1 MKNKKIVIL
10 LICIVLILGLIYL
23 TVNLINNARRNYN
36 LEKIEEKSYYTLYK
50 SGKVGVINT
59 SGDIIIKPEYNYIQ
73 IPNPSKDVYI
83 CSKNINNAA
92 QYITLNSKS
101 EEIFTQYEEV
111 TAIQVAGIIG
121 DIPYEKSVLR
131 YKQNG
136 LYGLINFEGKMITK
150 PIYEKIES
158 VPYKEGELL
167 VQKEGK
173 QGVINSKG
181 VELVKVEYD
190 IIIGDGYYNQTDY
203 KEAGYIVG
211 KKQDNKITYGYLNNK
226 GEIILNID
234 YNEITRI
241 NNIEEDKVYLITT
254 KNGKKGLVKNGKIV
268 FENVYDQFEYNE
280 TIELIKIKQGEKYG
294 IVDLDGNIILPV
306 EYETIEY
313 KGIYISGTKANTTT
327 DFDRSGKK
335 VTGNIYKK
343 VIATENKDYFI
354 TVGQNNLYGIINEK
368 GVETTVN
375 KYTYIEY
382 LIGEYFA
389 AYNSDNQIGIIDQYG
404 NTVLPIQ
411 YNLIQ
416 RIKGTNMVQV
426 NNTAKGNLEIYSSNI
441 KQIAI
446 MRNAKLYINKEY
458 IKIVS
463 DTETK
468 YISLDG
474 RILTNKQAL
483 PNNTLFAV
491 SKYGLWGFEDKD
503 GNLVVEQVYDM
514 VTEFNKYG
522 FAGIKQ
528 ENKWGIINEQ
538 GRIIVEPT
546 YEITSSA
553 EPEFLGRYYKINY
566 GGEDY
571 FTDEKI

>member
-1 MKNKKIVIL
+1 MKLQN
-10 LICIVLILGLIYL
+10 
-23 TVNLINNARRNYN
+23 
-36 LEKIEEKSYYTLYK
+36 
-50 SGKVGVINT
+50 
-59 SGDIIIKPEYNYIQ
+59 IKE
-73 IPNPSKDVYI
+73 
-83 CSKNINNAA
+83 
-92 QYITLNSKS
+92 
-101 EEIFTQYEEV
+101 
-111 TAIQVAGIIG
+111 
-121 DIPYEKSVLR
+121 
-131 YKQNG
+131 
-136 LYGLINFEGKMITK
+136 
-150 PIYEKIES
+150 
-158 VPYKEGELL
+158 
-167 VQKEGK
+167 
-173 QGVINSKG
+173 
-181 VELVKVEYD
+181 
-190 IIIGDGYYNQTDY
+190 
-203 KEAGYIVG
+203 
-211 KKQDNKITYGYLNNK
+211 
-226 GEIILNID
+226 
-234 YNEITRI
+234 
-241 NNIEEDKVYLITT
+241 
-254 KNGKKGLVKNGKIV
+254 
-268 FENVYDQFEYNE
+268 
-280 TIELIKIKQGEKYG
+280 
-294 IVDLDGNIILPV
+294 
-306 EYETIEY
+306 
-313 KGIYISGTKANTTT
+313 YISGTKANTTT